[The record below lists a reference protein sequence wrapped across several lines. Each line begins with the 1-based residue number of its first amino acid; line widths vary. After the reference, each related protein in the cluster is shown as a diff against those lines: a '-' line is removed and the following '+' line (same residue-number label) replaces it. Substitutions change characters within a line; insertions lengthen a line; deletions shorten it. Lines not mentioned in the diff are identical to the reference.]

1 MSKLATIAEVESH
14 LSDYLAQVE
23 RGEEVIICDRNK
35 PVAKITSIH
44 ASTNRSRPGWG
55 KGTINIL
62 GPVTG
67 PVMEDDWA
75 MFH

>member
-1 MSKLATIAEVESH
+1 MSQRATIAEIESH

-23 RGEEVIICDRNK
+23 RGEEVVICDRDQ
-35 PVAKITSIH
+35 PVAKLT
-44 ASTNRSRPGWG
+44 AVRAFTNRSRPGWG

-67 PVMEDDWA
+67 PIMDDDWS
-75 MFH
+75 MLH

>member
-23 RGEEVIICDRNK
+23 QGEEVIICDRDK
-35 PVAKITSIH
+35 PVAKITSVR
-44 ASTNRSRPGWG
+44 ALANRSRPGWG

-67 PVMEDDWA
+67 PVMEDDWS
-75 MFH
+75 MLH